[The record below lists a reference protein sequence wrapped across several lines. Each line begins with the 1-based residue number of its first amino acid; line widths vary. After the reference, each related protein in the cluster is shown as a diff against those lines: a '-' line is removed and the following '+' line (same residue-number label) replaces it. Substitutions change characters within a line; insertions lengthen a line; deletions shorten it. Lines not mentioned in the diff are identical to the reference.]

1 MQRTDKA
8 AGGWLHYTNLKVEA
22 AIFMLIAL
30 TFAAVMGKDAITSQA
45 FDLSKHA
52 AQYYPF
58 VYGDKD
64 EGGKTTVT
72 YDAAVPLKW
81 SCTLAPGAA
90 YSYCGYGL
98 QLDVNQ
104 DGRGADL
111 SGFQDIHLRM
121 NYRGA
126 GDHMRFLIQTA
137 VPENVRDRTKDGDS
151 MPMVAEFEV
160 KEGMNDIHLT
170 TEQFVTE
177 AWWLGARNIRPE
189 EIKPAMDHVVSVAI
203 GSGSTAPMGRFDVD
217 VQGLDFKGHSLS
229 TAQWYLLILG
239 AWLILT
245 GGFLVYRFLSV
256 RKGFEEQQKRQAE
269 EARELAAAR
278 TAAEAASSAKSQF
291 LANMSH
297 ELRTPLNAIL
307 GYAQLLKSSDL
318 SSQQLSAVKTIKH
331 SGEHLLT
338 VITDILDIAKVEAGR
353 MELMPGGFD
362 IRACVLTVG
371 QMVRVRAEDKGLGF
385 SISIA
390 EDVPQYVVTD
400 EKRMRQ
406 VLINLLGNA
415 IKFTA
420 SGEVRLNVTTVSVG
434 EEMARLRFAVS
445 DTGVGIAADHIDS
458 IFRPFEQAG
467 NTISKS
473 GGTGLGLSITHQIVK
488 LMGGEISVE
497 SEIGQ
502 GSCFTV
508 EAEFPLAVAETEG
521 EQAEAHMVEMP
532 QTQTVVAPAPDVL
545 ARLLDLARAGNLR
558 AIRREIPGII
568 AMGEDYRG
576 FAERLD
582 GLAAAYQSPAVLRMI
597 EQYTVDKRAA

>member
-1 MQRTDKA
+1 MN
-8 AGGWLHYTNLKVEA
+8 YTNLKVEA
-22 AIFMLIAL
+22 AIFMLLAL
-30 TFAAVMGKDAITSQA
+30 TFAAVLGKDAFTSQQ
-45 FDLSKHA
+45 LELMQRA
-52 AQYYPF
+52 AQFYPF
-58 VYGDKD
+58 AYGDKD
-64 EGGKTTVT
+64 EGGKSTVT
-72 YDAAVPLKW
+72 FDQARPMEW
-81 SCTLAPGAA
+81 TCTLAPGAQYA
-90 YSYCGYGL
+90 YCGYGL
-98 QLDVNQ
+98 QLDINNDGTGVNLAKYQ
-104 DGRGADL
+104 N
-111 SGFQDIHLRM
+111 IHLKM
-121 NYRGA
+121 TYTGV
-126 GDHMRFLIQTA
+126 GHHMRFLIQTA
-137 VPENVRDRTKDGDS
+137 VPDNLRDRVKDGET

-160 KEGMNDIHLT
+160 KEGVNNIDLT
-170 TEQFVTE
+170 MDQFVVE
-177 AWWLGARNIRPE
+177 GWWLSARNIRPDE
-189 EIKPAMDHVVSVAI
+189 VTPALDRVVSIAM

-217 VQGLDFKGHSLS
+217 VESLDFKGQSLS

-239 AWLILT
+239 AWLVLT

-256 RKGFEEQQKRQAE
+256 RKGYEVEQKRQAE

-318 SSQQLSAVKTIKH
+318 SSQQLSAVKTIQH

-362 IRACVLTVG
+362 IRACALTVG
-371 QMVRVRAEDKGLGF
+371 QMVRVRAEDKGLSF

-390 EDVPQYVVTD
+390 EDVPQYVVAD

-420 SGEVRLNVTTVSVG
+420 AGEVRLSVTVVSAG
-434 EEMARLRFAVS
+434 EESARLCFAVS
-445 DTGVGIAADHIDS
+445 DTGVGIQADQLDS

-467 NTISKS
+467 NSISKS

-488 LMGGEISVE
+488 LMGGDIKVE
-497 SEIGQ
+497 SEVGQ

-508 EAEFPLAVAETEG
+508 EAEFPLAVAEDDR
-521 EQAEAHMVEMP
+521 EATNEPVVVEP
-532 QTQTVVAPAPDVL
+532 ETQSVVAPSPEVL
-545 ARLLDLARAGNLR
+545 ARLLEMARAGNLR
-558 AIRREIPGII
+558 AIRKEIPGII
-568 AMGEDYRG
+568 AMGEAYRG

-597 EQYTVDKRAA
+597 EQYVEERRAA